1 MTLSRDSL
9 GGQNSLGR
17 QNGARSSRA
26 LSTIFKRLQK
36 LDREI
41 GLIRQRAST
50 LRSLMVFDHVRKEV
64 AALKER
70 HAKLDAERREVRHQR
85 KAYARPLSTRS

>member
-9 GGQNSLGR
+9 GGQNSHR
-17 QNGARSSRA
+17 RVNGARSSRA

-41 GLIRQRAST
+41 AAIDWHIRIYGGWGKRDPAVIA
-50 LRSLMVFDHVRKEV
+50 RR
-64 AALKER
+64 
-70 HAKLDAERREVRHQR
+70 AKLDAERREVRHQR
-85 KAYARPLSTRS
+85 KARVSV